1 MSDLK
6 RSRTSVGVA
15 RKPSILAKT
24 FLRSCKNSPLSGDL
38 ISRPLALRHTAHV
51 GASGQNVGD
60 LSFLEPGGRCRK
72 SNGLECDGEYDSP
85 VLCKAE
91 SIPSVACN
99 SLAHGGSGL
108 ISDSGHGSD
117 ATFDKISSQFSSA
130 TEDDL
135 SSISDKSESPE
146 EKTEMFCDFRI
157 DLGPDLLEDVMGMI
171 AQIHPGREESSSRKT
186 HAKTKPIKERFP
198 VITQQTGRKN
208 SQLADS

>member
-1 MSDLK
+1 MSELK
-6 RSRTSVGVA
+6 RSRTSVGVT

-51 GASGQNVGD
+51 GASGHNFGD

-91 SIPSVACN
+91 SIPSVAACN

-146 EKTEMFCDFRI
+146 EGKAEVFCDFRI

-171 AQIHPGREESSSRKT
+171 AQIHPDGSSRKNT
-186 HAKTKPIKERFP
+186 AHAKTKPIK
-198 VITQQTGRKN
+198 V
-208 SQLADS
+208 

>member
-1 MSDLK
+1 MNDLK

-24 FLRSCKNSPLSGDL
+24 FLKSCKNYPLSGDL

-51 GASGQNVGD
+51 GASGHNFGD

-72 SNGLECDGEYDSP
+72 SNGLECDQEYDSP
-85 VLCKAE
+85 VLRKTE
-91 SIPSVACN
+91 SIPSVARDACN
-99 SLAHGGSGL
+99 SLAHAGSGL

-117 ATFDKISSQFSSA
+117 AGTFDKISSQFSSA

-135 SSISDKSESPE
+135 SSLSDKSDSSPE
-146 EKTEMFCDFRI
+146 TDKVEIFCDFTI

-171 AQIHPGREESSSRKT
+171 AQMHPGREGEKT
-186 HAKTKPIKERFP
+186 ARSANKKTKPIK
-198 VITQQTGRKN
+198 V
-208 SQLADS
+208 